1 MPACASSDCHL
12 YLCIHYH
19 VWFAAHWLVYQYD
32 VLEAYSLLLGQK
44 YEMIGWRAWMKWFI
58 TKGLW
63 RTMVWSAGVKFTVKG
78 KMASKKEAPIVTGID
93 KLLYLM
99 KSKET

>member
-1 MPACASSDCHL
+1 MLYNLVASKMKKTVHL
-12 YLCIHYH
+12 KISKNPLRT
-19 VWFAAHWLVYQYD
+19 L
-32 VLEAYSLLLGQK
+32 
-44 YEMIGWRAWMKWFI
+44 FI

-99 KSKET
+99 KGEENYFR